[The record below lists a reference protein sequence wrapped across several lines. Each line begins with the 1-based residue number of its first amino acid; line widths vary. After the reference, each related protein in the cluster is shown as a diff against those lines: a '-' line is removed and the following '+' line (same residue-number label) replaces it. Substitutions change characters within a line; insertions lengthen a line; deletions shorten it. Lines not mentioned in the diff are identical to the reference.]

1 MLTARD
7 IAMGRTGGDGESTG
21 RNSVNEQS
29 GNADGEKNGVDNSV
43 EALILAK
50 LAATRLARQKIAMK
64 RQASKAEIVRNRRR
78 SSAGSRAGSR
88 TGSRS
93 SNGRRSA
100 DGGSLEGQPNTVS
113 KGGFSTIGEVLDA
126 KRSVASTFNKKQLK
140 PPSASSADRRASPI
154 SRLSLPGE
162 IEDPEEFE
170 LPVTPSSRLSG
181 DGSARL
187 GKRQSPEGN
196 DGKINEGY
204 EGDEYGEYDEEYDG
218 EYDENYEGEYD
229 ENYDGEYDENYDENY
244 EGEYDENY
252 DGEYDENYYEED
264 EV

>member
-1 MLTARD
+1 MTARD
-7 IAMGRTGGDGESTG
+7 ISLGRTGGDGQSTG

-29 GNADGEKNGVDNSV
+29 ANADGEKDNSI
-43 EALILAK
+43 EAQILAK

-64 RQASKAEIVRNRRR
+64 RQASQAEIARTRRR

-100 DGGSLEGQPNTVS
+100 DGGSFEGNPNTIS
-113 KGGFSTIGEVLDA
+113 KGGFSTLGEVLDA
-126 KRSVASTFNKKQLK
+126 KSSLASTFNKKPPK
-140 PPSASSADRRASPI
+140 PPSASSADRKASSPI
-154 SRLSLPGE
+154 GRLSLPGE

-170 LPVTPSSRLSG
+170 LPVTPSSRFSG

-204 EGDEYGEYDEEYDG
+204 EGDEYGEYDEEYNG

-229 ENYDGEYDENYDENY
+229 ENYDEEYDENY

-252 DGEYDENYYEED
+252 DAEYDENYYEED